1 MKKVT
6 IVIPNYNGE
15 KYIDECFSALTKQS
29 YKDFDVILAD
39 NGSEDNS
46 ISKAC
51 QYKDKL
57 DLNIKKLNC
66 NYGFAKAVNEG
77 IRQSQAEYVIL
88 LNNDTHAGRHFVE
101 NLLKAIEME
110 KDVFAAQALMLQY
123 NSPELVDSAGDYFCA
138 LGVAFSAGKDKKAS
152 LYKKKKDIFSA
163 CAGAAIYR
171 RKIFEEIGYFEE
183 EFFAYLEDVDIC
195 YRAKLF
201 GYRNI
206 FVPDAKVLHV
216 GSASSGSRYNEF
228 KVSLAAR
235 NSMLLM
241 YKNFAPWQW
250 AVNFIPVLAGITIK
264 AVFLLKRN
272 CLRHILV
279 ALCLPLRKWDV
290 WKKHILT
297 AEDLNTK
304 RLRKNF
310 YLIY

>member
-1 MKKVT
+1 M
-6 IVIPNYNGE
+6 
-15 KYIDECFSALTKQS
+15 
-29 YKDFDVILAD
+29 YK
-39 NGSEDNS
+39 
-46 ISKAC
+46 
-51 QYKDKL
+51 
-57 DLNIKKLNC
+57 
-66 NYGFAKAVNEG
+66 
-77 IRQSQAEYVIL
+77 RQ
-88 LNNDTHAGRHFVE
+88 
-101 NLLKAIEME
+101 
-110 KDVFAAQALMLQY
+110 
-123 NSPELVDSAGDYFCA
+123 
-138 LGVAFSAGKDKKAS
+138 S

-171 RKIFEEIGYFEE
+171 RKIFEKIGYFEE

-264 AVFLLKRN
+264 AVFFTKKKLLKAYLGGIVSSFKKMGCMEKTHSDSRRLEYKKVEKELLFN
-272 CLRHILV
+272 ILV
-279 ALCLPLRKWDV
+279 RSGIK
-290 WKKHILT
+290 
-297 AEDLNTK
+297 E
-304 RLRKNF
+304 
-310 YLIY
+310 